1 MPSVFSVAAVFAV
14 SPSPSKEC
22 ACDEEEAEDD
32 YDEGPEDVPEVG
44 DISAF
49 LEKQTQAEYYD
60 YYAEDKTRYHA
71 SVG

>member
-49 LEKQTQAEYYD
+49 LEK
-60 YYAEDKTRYHA
+60 
-71 SVG
+71 

>member
-14 SPSPSKEC
+14 SSSSVEG

-32 YDEGPEDVPEVG
+32 YNEGPKDVPEVG

-49 LEKQTQAEYYD
+49 LEK
-60 YYAEDKTRYHA
+60 
-71 SVG
+71 